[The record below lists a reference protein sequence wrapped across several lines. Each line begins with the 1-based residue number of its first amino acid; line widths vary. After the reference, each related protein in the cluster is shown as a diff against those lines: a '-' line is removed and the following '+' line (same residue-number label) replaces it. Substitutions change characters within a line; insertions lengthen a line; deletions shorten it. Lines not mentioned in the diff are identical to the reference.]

1 MRIPAFAALV
11 LTVTITCRT
20 TTPDSGRKKKFGT
33 TVTIDG
39 FIESIEETADR
50 FVVFATTVQVTDS
63 TEIDSDGENE
73 LEFDDF
79 LVGMRVYVRGV
90 QRPGDVVYA
99 DRVTIDNE
107 ASTPPPL
114 PPPPLPAS
122 RPSTP

>member
-1 MRIPAFAALV
+1 M
-11 LTVTITCRT
+11 
-20 TTPDSGRKKKFGT
+20 
-33 TVTIDG
+33 TIDG